1 MRGGLMAKEKPARG
15 ARNDE
20 PSYTTFRL
28 YADDGEDLSDLA
40 RLCGL
45 TIAELYREVCAPL
58 VRARRVKELEDQLKK
73 LKHS

>member
-1 MRGGLMAKEKPARG
+1 MAKEKSARG
-15 ARNDE
+15 ASVPAE
-20 PSYTTFRL
+20 PEYTTFRI
-28 YADDGEDLSDLA
+28 YAGDGEDLSDLA

-58 VRARRVKELEDQLKK
+58 IRARRVKELEDQLKK